1 MASDLL
7 EDVREMRCRLDEEA
21 AISARYGIG
30 SFAFIRG
37 AINELSRPGMRNRVL
52 LVFCAFALQNV
63 SGASAINYYS
73 PTLFGSL
80 GVTDVPLYT
89 GIYGLVKAIASIIY
103 YIFFIDIIG
112 RRRPVLI
119 SSVACS
125 LCLWFVGAYVKVG
138 HPAVEIAA
146 GQPLSASTAAGGKA
160 AIGMI
165 MIYSIFWSF
174 GLNGIPWIVSAE
186 IFPGSL
192 RVLTGTYAAL
202 CQWLVQF
209 VMTKA
214 LPYIFHSFAYGT
226 WFFFAAWM
234 LVAAVWTY
242 FSMPETKGLTIDQ
255 MDVLF
260 GYNGSVTGD
269 DGEFGL
275 SNKTGAESVE
285 KTGATT
291 TEYAERS

>member
-1 MASDLL
+1 MQS
-7 EDVREMRCRLDEEA
+7 RLDEEA
-21 AISARYGIG
+21 TIAARYGNG
-30 SFAFIRG
+30 SLAFIRG
-37 AINELSRPGMRNRVL
+37 ALNELSRPGMRNRVL
-52 LVFCAFALQNV
+52 LVFCAFALQNL

-80 GVTDVPLYT
+80 GVTDIPLYT
-89 GIYGLVKAIASIIY
+89 GIYGLVKAVASIIY
-103 YIFFIDIIG
+103 YIFFIDVIG
-112 RRRPVLI
+112 RRHPVLV

-138 HPAVEIAA
+138 HPADAIAA
-146 GQPLSASTAAGGKA
+146 GVPLSASTAAGGRA

-214 LPYIFHSFAYGT
+214 LPYIFSSFGYGT

-234 LVAAVWTY
+234 LVATVWTY
-242 FSMPETKGLTIDQ
+242 FFMPETKGLTIDQ
-255 MDVLF
+255 MDAIF
-260 GYNGSVTGD
+260 GYQGHGSAADAEYGM
-269 DGEFGL
+269 
-275 SNKTGAESVE
+275 SNKQGTDSVE
-285 KTGATT
+285 KVGATA
-291 TEYAERS
+291 TEHTERVQ

>member
-1 MASDLL
+1 MQN
-7 EDVREMRCRLDEEA
+7 RLNEEA
-21 AISARYGIG
+21 AIAARYGNG

-37 AINELSRPGMRNRVL
+37 CLNELSRPGMRNRVL
-52 LVFCAFALQNV
+52 LVFCAFALQNL

-80 GVTDVPLYT
+80 GVADIPLYT

-103 YIFFIDIIG
+103 YIFFIDVLG
-112 RRRPVLI
+112 RRNPVLV
-119 SSVACS
+119 SSAACS
-125 LCLWFVGAYVKVG
+125 FCLWFVGAYVKVG
-138 HPAVEIAA
+138 HPADAIAA
-146 GQPLSASTAAGGKA
+146 GVPLSASTAAGGRA

-165 MIYSIFWSF
+165 MIYSVFWSF

-214 LPYIFHSFAYGT
+214 LPYIFSSFGYGT

-234 LVAAVWTY
+234 LIATLWTY
-242 FSMPETKGLTIDQ
+242 FFMPETKGLTIDQ
-255 MDVLF
+255 MDALF
-260 GYNGSVTGD
+260 GYHGRARTDDAEIGD
-269 DGEFGL
+269 SYKQGVD
-275 SNKTGAESVE
+275 SVE
-285 KTGATT
+285 KIGATT
-291 TEYAERS
+291 TEYAERA

>member
-1 MASDLL
+1 MQH
-7 EDVREMRCRLDEEA
+7 RLNEER
-21 AISARYGIG
+21 AIAARYGSG

-37 AINELSRPGMRNRVL
+37 CFNELSRPGMRNRVL
-52 LVFCAFALQNV
+52 LVFCAFTLQNL

-103 YIFFIDIIG
+103 YIFFIDMLG
-112 RRRPVLI
+112 RRRPVLV

-125 LCLWFVGAYVKVG
+125 LCLWFVGTYVKIG
-138 HPAVEIAA
+138 HPAHEIAA
-146 GQPLSASTAAGGKA
+146 GVPLSASTAAGGRA
-160 AIGMI
+160 AIGLI

-214 LPYIFHSFAYGT
+214 LPYIFSCFGYGT

-234 LVAAVWTY
+234 LVATVWT
-242 FSMPETKGLTIDQ
+242 FFFMPETKGLTVDQ
-255 MDVLF
+255 MDALF
-260 GYNGSVTGD
+260 GYQTHASVDDVEVGSSDKQDINSIGK
-269 DGEFGL
+269 
-275 SNKTGAESVE
+275 S
-285 KTGATT
+285 GATT
-291 TEYAERS
+291 VEHVERK